1 MNALSYLKHLEYD
14 ISKEDSVPAQNV
26 AEFIRRIQFRI
37 YRHSVINETKLL
49 RLREFLIT
57 HGVMGEHT
65 ERKISRIS
73 NWINSQV

>member
-26 AEFIRRIQFRI
+26 AEFIRRIQFRTH
-37 YRHSVINETKLL
+37 RHSTINETKLL
-49 RLREFLIT
+49 RLREFLID

-65 ERKISRIS
+65 ERKISRIA